1 MTERKHYPSD
11 LTDAQWQRLEPF
23 VAAKSGGRKCAYDR
37 RDILDA
43 IFYVTR
49 SGGSWRMLPHDFPP
63 FNLVHYYFRR
73 WVKDGTWE
81 RLNTTLRTQER
92 TRQGRNPKPSAAI
105 VDSQS
110 VKTTEKGARRAAMTQ
125 AKK

>member
-1 MTERKHYPSD
+1 MTQRKHYPSD
-11 LTDAQWQRLEPF
+11 LTDAQWQLLEPF
-23 VAAKSGGRKCAYDR
+23 VAAKPGGRKCDYAR

-43 IFYVTR
+43 LFYVTR

-73 WVKDGTWE
+73 WVKDGTWQQ
-81 RLNTTLRTQER
+81 LNAMLRSQER
-92 TRQGRNPKPSAAI
+92 IRQGRDAKPSAAI
-105 VDSQS
+105 LDSQS
-110 VKTTEKGARRAAMTQ
+110 VKTTEKGARRGATMR